1 MAQVDFSN
9 AVLSIST
16 TNPLAYYYTGF
27 SSDTS
32 GNPNR
37 ILNQSGQEITSSRSL
52 TKNVTSKNKLIMT
65 MSGTFSESGTEFYI
79 AYYPNYFWKVS
90 NITFASGDTFTFQVT
105 VDLVT
110 S

>member
-16 TNPLAYYYTGF
+16 TSPLAIYFTGF
-27 SSDTS
+27 SSNTS
-32 GNPNR
+32 GNSNH
-37 ILNQSGQEITSSRSL
+37 ILNQSGQAITSSRSL

-65 MSGTFSESGTEFYI
+65 MSGTFSASGTEFYI
-79 AYYPNYFWKVS
+79 AYSPDFFWKVS